1 MTLIHQSNPHCSR
14 TLSFSE
20 ICTVGQFVLRCRVGL
35 GKPGGGRPLVHWTLW
50 TSNCASAWPTP
61 RLQLP
66 ELSVLQLVQRMS
78 AVWQWRTII
87 TSLAVGCKVS
97 RLVCVCVCVCV
108 RARVCVCMF
117 VHCHISNTACRHF
130 MQVYVHIT
138 MWPWIDQLSRQCDML
153 CIFGFVDDF
162 IVSSNGADAAE
173 SKTTFCIVEFIRWH
187 Q

>member
-35 GKPGGGRPLVHWTLW
+35 GKPGGGRLLVHWTLW

-97 RLVCVCVCVCV
+97 RLACVCVCVCVCV
-108 RARVCVCMF
+108 CARACVSVCLSTVIFQTPHVDTLCKFMCILPCGRGSINFHDNAICYVFSVLWMTSLFRRMGPMQQNQRRRF
-117 VHCHISNTACRHF
+117 V
-130 MQVYVHIT
+130 
-138 MWPWIDQLSRQCDML
+138 
-153 CIFGFVDDF
+153 
-162 IVSSNGADAAE
+162 
-173 SKTTFCIVEFIRWH
+173 
-187 Q
+187 